1 MVNSQPS
8 ANRISARSYRI
19 GVAVVSV
26 VLAGYF
32 VFISVL
38 LVKHGPY
45 IRWFGSTSERQ
56 DGKIVVTSVHDYGPA
71 KGVLTV
77 GDTIL
82 AINGD
87 ERVQIVGAYLL
98 LFEKPL
104 LPSYTI
110 LIERQGTELEVEL
123 AAMILDREDH
133 WVGKIPMVIAGLA
146 LWAMAT
152 FVGLLRPGDRVPRA
166 FTEVGFA
173 TSAVC
178 LNVTLHTSWWSFS
191 PWELAFAFVLGGAI
205 PFNHLLLYRF
215 TAVLTTPG
223 ATRTPPPSAGSP
235 DSESTQA
242 MQPSRD
248 LTLDLPTGEDPADEN
263 RPRRF
268 WHWVWVTLLVWTI
281 VYFMVY
287 TVWRVVALFD
297 LPGSIDFV
305 ARNTWFFGFWDGF
318 RKPHWLMYTMAI
330 SFGVI
335 AVMISNYRRNTDPD
349 QKRRIKWVVYGIV
362 AGVLV
367 PVVLGF
373 AGGVIR
379 DLGFKPGDEMFWF
392 SMTMIGWSIGTILV
406 PISFGY
412 GVAKHR
418 ILGVDVVVR
427 RGIRYLLAKNI
438 LRLVLL
444 APIIALVYSVFSNP
458 DRTVSE
464 IFTTGS
470 RPLLVGMVLFA
481 GLGLRYRERLTLG
494 LDRRFFRTRYDQE
507 KILGEL
513 ISSLKEEDSL
523 DKIAELIEERIG
535 SALHPEKI
543 VVVYRHPENPEFVSS
558 TGGLGM
564 NTSVQEDSELVRLAE
579 SSGGPIDLG
588 PDNRRRRSMLPPNEL
603 GRLDDLGV
611 ELVVPMQGTSVR
623 LTGLILLGAKK
634 SEEAYSANDKALIS
648 AIANQT
654 AVVWENR
661 WLTDRVNRE
670 GKVRREVLAHLGTDQ
685 VNLLKECP
693 TCGACFDQSEDRC
706 SKDGTELELT
716 MPVERVIDERYR
728 LDRLLGRGGMGAVFE
743 STDLR
748 LDRKVA
754 VKIMM
759 GHLFGDR
766 TAQRRFEREA
776 QASAG
781 LHHPRI
787 IQVFDF
793 GAIGENGAYLVME
806 LLEGETLR
814 ERIKRDRRLDPTEAA
829 AIIDGVLDGLIAAH
843 DAGVI
848 HRDLKPENIM
858 LASPSTSGEA
868 TGGPPDVKILD
879 FGLAKLIG
887 ADVDGSGGLTA
898 TGAVLGTWTY
908 MSPEQLLGQVV
919 DERSDLFSTGVMAA
933 EVITG
938 ERPFSGKN
946 PTELLRSLENDTVS
960 LGATGDAS
968 SAIEQALRT
977 ATARD
982 PSSRFLSA
990 TEMREALVPAL
1001 RSCPTVD

>member
-1 MVNSQPS
+1 MLKSRPEPS
-8 ANRISARSYRI
+8 RISARSYRI

-32 VFISVL
+32 VFVSVL

-45 IRWFGSTSERQ
+45 IRWFGADSEPQ
-56 DGKIVVTSVHDYGPA
+56 NGKIVVTSVHDYGPA

-77 GDTIL
+77 GDSIL

-87 ERVQIVGAYLL
+87 ERVHIVGAYLL
-98 LFEKPL
+98 LFEEPL
-104 LPSYTI
+104 LPSYTL

-123 AAMILDREDH
+123 AAMILDMEDH
-133 WVGKIPMVIAGLA
+133 WIGKVPMVIAGLA

-152 FVGLLRPGDRVPRA
+152 FVGLLRPGDRVPRT
-166 FTEVGFA
+166 FTEAGFA
-173 TSAVC
+173 ASAVC
-178 LNVTLHTSWWSFS
+178 LTVTLHTSWWSFS
-191 PWELAFAFVLGGAI
+191 PWELAFAFVLGGVNPI
-205 PFNHLLLYRF
+205 HYLLLYRF
-215 TAVLTTPG
+215 AAVLTTPG
-223 ATRTPPPSAGSP
+223 ATRTPPPSAESP

-248 LTLDLPTGEDPADEN
+248 LTLDLPTGEDPDDEI

-268 WHWVWVTLLVWTI
+268 WHWVWVTLLIWTI
-281 VYFMVY
+281 AYYMVNA
-287 TVWRVVALFD
+287 VFRVVYAVM
-297 LPGSIDFV
+297 LPGTIDFV
-305 ARNTWFFGFWDGF
+305 ARNTWFFDFWAVY
-318 RKPHWLMYTMAI
+318 RKPHWLMYSLATGFAI
-330 SFGVI
+330 I
-335 AVMISNYRRNTDPD
+335 AVTISNYRRNTDPA
-349 QKRRIKWVVYGIV
+349 QKRRIKWIVYGMV
-362 AGVLV
+362 AAVLI
-367 PVVLGF
+367 PIVLGF

-379 DLGFKPGDEMFWF
+379 DLGYKPGDEMFWF
-392 SMTMIGWSIGTILV
+392 SMTMIGWSIGIILI

-427 RGIRYLLAKNI
+427 RGIRYLMAKNI
-438 LRLVLL
+438 LRLILL
-444 APIIALVYSVFSNP
+444 APIIVLAYSVLSNP

-470 RPLLVGMVLFA
+470 RPLLVGMALFA

-513 ISSLKEEDSL
+513 INSLKEEDSL
-523 DKIAELIEERIG
+523 DRIAELIEDRIG

-558 TGGLGM
+558 TGGLGL

-623 LTGLILLGAKK
+623 LAGLILLGAKK
-634 SEEAYSANDKALIS
+634 SEEAYSANDKSLIS
-648 AIANQT
+648 AIADQT

-706 SKDGTELELT
+706 SEDDTELELT
-716 MPVERVIDERYR
+716 MPVERVIDDRYR
-728 LDRLLGRGGMGAVFE
+728 LDQLLGRGGMGAVFR

-748 LDRKVA
+748 LDRQIA

-793 GAIGENGAYLVME
+793 GGIGENGAYLVME

-814 ERIKRDRRLDPTEAA
+814 ERIKRDHRLDPTDAA
-829 AIIDGVLDGLIAAH
+829 EIIDGVLDGLIAAH

-858 LASPSTSGEA
+858 LASPSTSREA
-868 TGGPPDVKILD
+868 TSGPLNVKILD

-887 ADVDGSGGLTA
+887 ADADGSGALTA

-908 MSPEQLLGQVV
+908 MSPEQLLGQAV
-919 DERSDLFSTGVMAA
+919 DERSDLFSVGVMTA
-933 EVITG
+933 EAITG
-938 ERPFSGKN
+938 GRPFSGES
-946 PTELLRSLENDTVS
+946 PTELLRSFENDKVS
-960 LGATGDAS
+960 LGTSGDVAS
-968 SAIEQALRT
+968 ALEQALKT

-982 PSSRFLSA
+982 PSSRFPSA
-990 TEMREALVPAL
+990 TEMRDALVPAL
-1001 RSCPTVD
+1001 RSCPAFD

>member
-1 MVNSQPS
+1 MVKSQPS

-19 GVAVVSV
+19 CVAVISV

-32 VFISVL
+32 VFVSVL

-45 IRWFGSTSERQ
+45 IRWFGAETEPQ
-56 DGKIVVTSVHDYGPA
+56 NGKIVVTSVHDFGPA

-98 LFEKPL
+98 LFEEPL
-104 LPSYTI
+104 LPSYTL

-123 AAMILDREDH
+123 QAMILDMEDH
-133 WVGKIPMVIAGLA
+133 WIGKVPMVIAGIA

-166 FTEVGFA
+166 FTEAGFA
-173 TSAVC
+173 ASAVC

-191 PWELAFAFVLGGAI
+191 SWELAFAFVLNSVNPI
-205 PFNHLLLYRF
+205 HHLLLYRF
-215 TAVLTTPG
+215 AAVLTTPG

-242 MQPSRD
+242 MQPSQD
-248 LTLDLPTGEDPADEN
+248 LTLDLPTGEDPADDN
-263 RPRRF
+263 RPRRI

-281 VYFMVY
+281 AYYIVNAVF
-287 TVWRVVALFD
+287 RVVYVIM
-297 LPGSIDFV
+297 LPGTIDFV
-305 ARNTWFFGFWDGF
+305 ARHAWFFDFWAVY
-318 RKPHWLMYTMAI
+318 RKPHWSMYVMAI
-330 SFGVI
+330 SFGTI
-335 AVMISNYRRNTDPD
+335 AVMISNYRRNTDPA
-349 QKRRIKWVVYGIV
+349 QKRRIKWIVYGMV
-362 AGVLV
+362 AGLLV
-367 PVVLGF
+367 PAVLGIV
-373 AGGVIR
+373 GGVIR
-379 DLGFKPGDEMFWF
+379 DLGYRSGDEMFWF
-392 SMTMIGWSIGTILV
+392 SMTMIGWSIGIILI

-412 GVAKHR
+412 GIAKHR

-427 RGIRYLLAKNI
+427 RGIRYLMAKNI
-438 LRLVLL
+438 LRLILL
-444 APIIALVYSVFSNP
+444 APIIALAYSVLSNP

-481 GLGLRYRERLTLG
+481 GLGLRYRQRLTTG

-513 ISSLKEEDSL
+513 INSLKEEDSL

-535 SALHPEKI
+535 SALHPERI

-588 PDNRRRRSMLPPNEL
+588 PDNLRRRSMLPPNEL

-634 SEEAYSANDKALIS
+634 SEEAYSANDKRLIS
-648 AIANQT
+648 AIADQT

-670 GKVRREVLAHLGTDQ
+670 GKVRREVLAHLGTNQ

-706 SKDGTELELT
+706 SEDDTELELT
-716 MPVERVIDERYR
+716 MPVERVIDDRYR
-728 LDRLLGRGGMGAVFE
+728 LDRLLGRGGMGAVFR

-748 LDRKVA
+748 LDRQVA

-776 QASAG
+776 QTSAG

-793 GAIGENGAYLVME
+793 GGIGDNGAYLVME

-814 ERIKRDRRLDPTEAA
+814 ERIKRDHRLDPTDAA
-829 AIIDGVLDGLIAAH
+829 EIIDGVLDGLIAAH

-858 LASPSTSGEA
+858 LASPPTGGEA
-868 TGGPPDVKILD
+868 TGGTPDVKILD

-908 MSPEQLLGQVV
+908 MSPEQLLGQDV
-919 DERSDLFSTGVMAA
+919 DERTDLFSLGVMAA
-933 EVITG
+933 EAITG

-946 PTELLRSLENDTVS
+946 PTEMLRSLEHDCVTLDGS
-960 LGATGDAS
+960 GAAVAPLE
-968 SAIEQALRT
+968 AILRI
-977 ATARD
+977 ATARET
-982 PSSRFLSA
+982 SRRYVSA
-990 TEMREALVPAL
+990 TEMRDALIPAL
-1001 RSCPTVD
+1001 RSCPVLE